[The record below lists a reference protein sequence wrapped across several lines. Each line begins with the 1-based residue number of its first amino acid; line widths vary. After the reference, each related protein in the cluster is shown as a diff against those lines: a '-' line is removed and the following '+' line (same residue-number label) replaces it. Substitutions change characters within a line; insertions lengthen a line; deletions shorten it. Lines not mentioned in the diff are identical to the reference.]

1 MTATVLV
8 TGGAGY
14 IGSVVADQL
23 LTRGHDVVVLDDLST
38 GHREAVPAGVTF
50 VHAGIGDRAA
60 VTALFDRRPV
70 HAIVHLAAFALVAES
85 VANPDKYRVN
95 NVANARVL
103 LDAAVAAGVQRF
115 VFSSSCTVYGI
126 PAAVPIAEDAATAPM
141 SPYGETKLEFERLL
155 RDYAV
160 RHRLSSV
167 SLRYFNAAGA
177 TERRGEDHDPESH
190 LIPNVLAVALGKR
203 PAVDIFGTD
212 YPTPD
217 GTAVRD
223 YIHVDDLADAHVRAV
238 DLTPD
243 GAIALN
249 PGRATRPRSWR
260 RHSERPPCSAGAR
273 GDRVWKR
280 FSRAR
285 GGGTARTRAGTGAD
299 SVEAS
304 VLLQVGRAVPTTP
317 WELVLTSSRET
328 QFVLAVLA
336 VFSVVSWYFIVL
348 KWWQFRRMRQLG
360 DRFLAEVEK
369 VPRLEDAYH
378 AAMRLPP
385 SPYNRLLREGIHFF
399 SELRPGSLK
408 PSAAAGAAAAPQ
420 TALTTTQLEAL
431 RMVLAKEVAA
441 ERDGAARFIP
451 WLATFGSVSPLLGL
465 LGTVLGVMDAFI
477 GIAIGGSGN
486 ISAVAPGVA
495 EALVT
500 TVAGLA
506 VAVPAVIAYNIFVN
520 RLGLFAGELE
530 GFAQEIIATL
540 AREGRL

>member
-1 MTATVLV
+1 M
-8 TGGAGY
+8 
-14 IGSVVADQL
+14 
-23 LTRGHDVVVLDDLST
+23 
-38 GHREAVPAGVTF
+38 
-50 VHAGIGDRAA
+50 
-60 VTALFDRRPV
+60 
-70 HAIVHLAAFALVAES
+70 
-85 VANPDKYRVN
+85 
-95 NVANARVL
+95 
-103 LDAAVAAGVQRF
+103 
-115 VFSSSCTVYGI
+115 
-126 PAAVPIAEDAATAPM
+126 
-141 SPYGETKLEFERLL
+141 
-155 RDYAV
+155 
-160 RHRLSSV
+160 
-167 SLRYFNAAGA
+167 
-177 TERRGEDHDPESH
+177 
-190 LIPNVLAVALGKR
+190 
-203 PAVDIFGTD
+203 
-212 YPTPD
+212 
-217 GTAVRD
+217 
-223 YIHVDDLADAHVRAV
+223 
-238 DLTPD
+238 
-243 GAIALN
+243 
-249 PGRATRPRSWR
+249 
-260 RHSERPPCSAGAR
+260 
-273 GDRVWKR
+273 
-280 FSRAR
+280 
-285 GGGTARTRAGTGAD
+285 
-299 SVEAS
+299 
-304 VLLQVGRAVPTTP
+304 LLQVGRAIPTTP

-328 QFVLAVLA
+328 QFVLLVLA

-360 DRFLAEVEK
+360 DRFLAEVERA
-369 VPRLEDAYH
+369 PRLEEAYH

-408 PSAAAGAAAAPQ
+408 PSAAAGSAPAAAQA
-420 TALTTTQLEAL
+420 ALTTTQLEAL